1 MISSYY
7 EVKMNAGQSIAYMV
21 STMNV
26 IYVYFFFISYSCI

>member
-1 MISSYY
+1 
-7 EVKMNAGQSIAYMV
+7 MNAGQSIAYMV